1 MMFGQM
7 YCALAYLTKLLII
20 SVISWYGMISYPIS
34 VTDSLILPILKD
46 SAVFCANFIP
56 KSSSPY
62 IAITSKTAER
72 WTFKSCEI
80 VNCLQ
85 KQKLA
90 SCWRNCKSLFND
102 DVVSHLSFSRHQ
114 MIADHEL
121 IIEYIVIHG
130 FLSSSS
136 SSPINI
142 LSSLCPLSYNSN
154 LPSSW
159 SSNVSWW
166 WDSND
171 IFISTLIVVLSN
183 ISWWS
188 KYPDHWFIRI
198 TFKISTTSIFSWWS

>member
-1 MMFGQM
+1 M

-72 WTFKSCEI
+72 WTLKSCEI

-90 SCWRNCKSLFND
+90 SWWRNCKSLFND

-121 IIEYIVIHG
+121 IIDHRVHCYPRSLIIIIFITNQYLVIIV
-130 FLSSSS
+130 
-136 SSPINI
+136 
-142 LSSLCPLSYNSN
+142 CPLLS
-154 LPSSW
+154 LP
-159 SSNVSWW
+159 
-166 WDSND
+166 
-171 IFISTLIVVLSN
+171 ISHHFDHQTWVDGEIQIV
-183 ISWWS
+183 
-188 KYPDHWFIRI
+188 F
-198 TFKISTTSIFSWWS
+198 

>member
-1 MMFGQM
+1 MFGQM
-7 YCALAYLTKLLII
+7 YSALAHLTKLLII

-46 SAVFCANFIP
+46 SAVFFANFFP

-72 WTFKSCEI
+72 WTLKSCEI

-90 SCWRNCKSLFND
+90 SWWRNCKSLLND
-102 DVVSHLSFSRHQ
+102 ELVSHLSSRRQQ

-121 IIEYIVIHG
+121 IIDHRVSTVSDQHHLHHQSIYCHHCV
-130 FLSSSS
+130 L
-136 SSPINI
+136 
-142 LSSLCPLSYNSN
+142 PLITPN

-166 WDSND
+166 WDSNS

-198 TFKISTTSIFSWWS
+198 TFKISTTSIFSRWSV

>member
-1 MMFGQM
+1 
-7 YCALAYLTKLLII
+7 
-20 SVISWYGMISYPIS
+20 MISYPIS

-46 SAVFCANFIP
+46 SAVFVPI
-56 KSSSPY
+56 SSLSQVLLILQSPV
-62 IAITSKTAER
+62 TAER

-102 DVVSHLSFSRHQ
+102 DVVSHWSFSRHQ

-130 FLSSSS
+130 LW
-136 SSPINI
+136 
-142 LSSLCPLSYNSN
+142 SL
-154 LPSSW
+154 

-166 WDSND
+166 WDSNS
-171 IFISTLIVVLSN
+171 IFIFTLIVVLSN

-188 KYPDHWFIRI
+188 KYSQGDQYLNRNHHHHNHNHHH
-198 TFKISTTSIFSWWS
+198 S